1 MFVYCQII
9 ILLLADE
16 MDVLKGLAL
25 CIKNRNEVTIT
36 HPHIITHI
44 AQQIART
51 GFLVKLQMS

>member
-25 CIKNRNEVTIT
+25 FIKNRNELTIKNT
-36 HPHIITHI
+36 HIITHI
-44 AQQIART
+44 AQQIARA